1 MKQAA
6 REAPS
11 NETFGVQQVRL
22 AKRSAVMFVSLHN
35 REVVKEAQIPACKG
49 FGE

>member
-1 MKQAA
+1 MKLAA

-22 AKRSAVMFVSLHN
+22 AK
-35 REVVKEAQIPACKG
+35 EAPLCSFRFTTAK
-49 FGE
+49 